1 MPGLPLQLMEDA
13 ALVSRFTG
21 HKEPVY
27 ALASGLRKG
36 QFFSAGGDGW
46 VVEWDLEKPTEGR
59 LLARMSGTVYAL
71 CLIPEFNLLSVSV
84 NKNGFHFLDLD
95 SGKVA
100 FSFAGAESNWF
111 RMEKTADG
119 RLLAMGS
126 SGRLAILDLKE
137 KAAKFLQAG
146 SGDLRA
152 LTIFQDNSGFAFGGS
167 DSFIRL
173 FDQDAQSRSL
183 ISETHSNTIFGLAAY
198 PDGQH
203 FVSCGRDARLI
214 LHERQDLGEWT
225 MKKAVP
231 AHLFGIHD
239 VRLHPE
245 KPILASCSMDKTV
258 KIWDAIDLRLLRVL
272 DRARHGGH
280 GHSVNQLCWLAE
292 SDLLLSC
299 SDDRSVSAW
308 NIYR

>member
-1 MPGLPLQLMEDA
+1 LSGLPLQAMEDA

-27 ALASGLRKG
+27 ALAPGLIKG

-46 VVEWDLEKPTEGR
+46 VVEWDLEKPMEGR

-71 CLIPEFNLLSVSV
+71 CLIPELNLLAVSV
-84 NKNGFHFLDLD
+84 NKDGFHFLDLD

-100 FSFAGAESNWF
+100 FSIAGAESNWF

-126 SGRLAILDLKE
+126 SGRLAILDLNGKS
-137 KAAKFLQAG
+137 ANFLQAG

-152 LTIFQDNSGFAFGGS
+152 LTIFQDNSGFVFGGS

-214 LHERQDLGEWT
+214 LHERLDSGEWA

-239 VRLHPE
+239 VRVHPE
-245 KPILASCSMDKTV
+245 KPILATCSMDKTV